1 MNSKRGMRYT
11 IAMLFASLV
20 LTACG
25 GPASTSDASKNPSLK
40 PPSASAAAT
49 TELSH
54 TKAASPLKGL
64 TIVVNPGHNRGNFD
78 HSNEIKQLVD
88 AGNGTKKACDTTGTQ
103 TNDGYREADFTWDV
117 SKRLVLLLTAAGATV
132 RTTVTADTPWGPC
145 VNQRAAIGNE
155 AKAAAVISIHGDGGP
170 AGGSGF
176 HVLEPGLD
184 SPIKAR
190 SHQLAVAV
198 RDAYQAGTGM
208 QTADYIGRD
217 GLNLRTDMA
226 GLNLSK
232 VPTMILESGNMRN
245 AADAAR
251 MKDSSFRQKVADSLV
266 QALQRFLP

>member
-1 MNSKRGMRYT
+1 MPT
-11 IAMLFASLV
+11 LAV
-20 LTACG
+20 LAACG
-25 GPASTSDASKNPSLK
+25 SYSTHNGAKQQ
-40 PPSASAAAT
+40 SAESTTSANGAT
-49 TELSH
+49 TDLGH
-54 TKAASPLKGL
+54 PKAARPLEGL
-64 TIVVNPGHNRGNFD
+64 IIVVNPGHNRGNVA

-103 TNDGYREADFTWDV
+103 TNDGYQEADFTWDV
-117 SKRLVLLLTAAGATV
+117 SQRLVALLTAAGA
-132 RTTVTADTPWGPC
+132 RAKTTLTADTPWGPC
-145 VNQRAAIGNE
+145 VNQRAAVGNN
-155 AKAAAVISIHGDGGP
+155 AQAAAVISIHGDGGP

-198 RDAYQAGTGM
+198 RDAYLTGTGM
-208 QTADYIGRD
+208 RTADYIGRD

-251 MKDSSFRQKVADSLV
+251 MKDPSFRQKEAESLV
-266 QALQRFLP
+266 RALQRFLQ